1 MEATGAGKHG
11 CGLKSRPPAGK
22 RCNSALRG
30 TQSCESH
37 FLSLNCSPE
46 FLYLPQNLV
55 DLQKREST
63 LDLNLKDNVVMI
75 TGGSRGIGK
84 AIALA
89 FAREGAR
96 LSLCAR
102 TEQTLQQAAKEI
114 EAVGGPVFHQT
125 ADVTSTDEAAAF
137 VEATLS
143 HYGRIDVLVNNVG
156 GSRRTPT
163 LEISDEEWHELLDLN
178 AVTAARMSRLVIPA
192 MKTQGHGVIIMIS
205 SIYGRESGGHITY
218 NAGKAAEIS
227 LAKTLAREFAPDN
240 IRVLSVAPGSI
251 LFEGGSWWRKQQA

>member
-1 MEATGAGKHG
+1 M
-11 CGLKSRPPAGK
+11 
-22 RCNSALRG
+22 
-30 TQSCESH
+30 
-37 FLSLNCSPE
+37 
-46 FLYLPQNLV
+46 
-55 DLQKREST
+55 
-63 LDLNLKDNVVMI
+63 DLNLKDNVVMI

-251 LFEGGSWWRKQQA
+251 LFEGGSWWRKQQADPEKIAAFVQSSLPFGRFGRPEEIADVVVFLASERASWVSGACINVDGCQSLSNI